1 MTQEPSDI
9 NKYSIISS
17 CTEDLK
23 DIFDSAPIGIFQSS
37 PQGRFLFVNPAM
49 SSMYGFEN
57 SQDMIQSVQ
66 DISRQLYVDPSDRE
80 RFIKLLNSQ
89 GKVVNFESLH
99 RRTDGSRFWISM
111 NVRVMHG
118 NKGEKYFQGFI
129 TDITKRKNAEEEIR
143 RQLEMK
149 STLLSALGEGVYG
162 MDSYGLCTFVN
173 SAALDMLGFT
183 REELLNKNLHKLFHH
198 HRPGGEPYPEEDCP
212 VFKTMKDGKLRHTED
227 HFINKSGETFPIM
240 LTVSP
245 LNMDGEQAGAVVV
258 FRETSQIKK
267 YQETLRVI
275 AESNVD
281 SKEDVLRFLVRHL
294 ALSQNKRFALIAT
307 VDERQPYIAQTIAV
321 WDTDGFIDNFNYKLS
336 GTPCRNV
343 LQDRV
348 CLYSDN
354 VQEKFPEDH
363 LLTEINAQSYWGA
376 PLRDSSGKVIGLLAL
391 LDDKPMPQDSQTIS
405 LLTSFAIRAATEM
418 EARHIQEKYQILFE
432 TMSQG
437 VVYQSADGEIIEA
450 NQAALEILGLSMD
463 QLQGT
468 TSLDAYW
475 NCINEDGSKIAGK
488 DHPSVVSARTGRK
501 VTNEVMGIFNPA
513 GNDYTWI
520 IITAIPLFR
529 PDSDRPYQV
538 YTTFQDITGIKK
550 AKNELFRAKQEAE
563 AANIAKSE
571 FLANMSHE
579 IRTPLNGVIGMTEHL
594 LETRLNQ
601 EQQKFAKVIKTS
613 GEVLLGLINDI
624 LDFSKIEAGKLEISK
639 ADFDLR
645 RLLSDFHQD
654 MVVRARDK
662 NLEFIYTHT
671 SDLPGCVRGDAL
683 RILQVLSNL
692 ASNAIK
698 FTEQGQIKLE
708 ASLVSETD
716 NELMVKFS
724 IKDTGIGIPPEK
736 AHLLFEKFSQIDSS
750 FSRKHGGTGLGLAIS
765 QQLVSLMGG
774 KIGLNSSP
782 GVGSEFWF
790 TIMLEKEKEG
800 CLLPEDFFN
809 KDQGVPSVETQSSIK
824 ILMAEDNQINQM
836 VAVKTLEK
844 IGHNPDI
851 VEDGFQ
857 AVEAYQN
864 KSYDLILMDIQ
875 MPGMDGLEATRKIRE
890 LEKTDPQPSN
900 KRLPR
905 VPVVALTAHAT
916 SEDRERCLASGMDD
930 YLTKPVR
937 PGDLKEV
944 LEKWLSTGSMQAV
957 QDSIPLESTPGIDR
971 NSQETTDAIFDYE
984 VFMDRIMDDKELARE
999 ILDMFLE
1006 TIPQKIDLIKK
1017 ESASGNFDQIRRN
1030 VHAIKGTAA
1039 NTGCLALSET
1049 AAGVEKAAQSE
1060 DQEGLKKLIPRLGEQ
1075 YSQAKTEIH
1084 SFLKK
1089 L

>member
-23 DIFDSAPIGIFQSS
+23 GIFETAPIGIFQSS

-49 SSMYGFEN
+49 ASMYGFKN
-57 SQDMIQSVQ
+57 SQDMIQNVH
-66 DISRQLYVDPSDRE
+66 DISNQLYVNPSDRE
-80 RFIKLLNSQ
+80 LFLRLLNSK

-99 RRTDGSRFWISM
+99 KRTNGSQFWISM
-111 NVRVMHG
+111 NVRVMRS
-118 NKGEKYFQGFI
+118 NKGEIYFQGFI
-129 TDITKRKNAEEEIR
+129 TDINKRKQAEEEIR
-143 RQLEMK
+143 RQLELK

-162 MDSYGLCTFVN
+162 MGSHGLCTFIN
-173 SAALDMLGFT
+173 KAALDMLGF
-183 REELLNKNLHKLFHH
+183 RQEELLNKNLHELFHH

-212 VFKTMKDGKLRHTED
+212 VFKTMRDGQLRHTED
-227 HFINKSGETFPIM
+227 HFITKNGEIFPIM

-245 LNMDGEQAGAVVV
+245 LIMDGEQSGAVVV

-294 ALSQNKRFALIAT
+294 AVSQNKRFSLIAA
-307 VDERQPYIAQTIAV
+307 VDESMPHIAQTIAV
-321 WDTDGFIDNFNYKLS
+321 WDTDDFADNFTYKLD
-336 GTPCRNV
+336 GTPCWNV

-348 CLYSDN
+348 CHYNDN

-363 LLTEINAQSYWGA
+363 MLAEINARSYWGA
-376 PLRDSSGKVIGLLAL
+376 PLKDSSDNVIGLLAL
-391 LDDKPMPQDSQTIS
+391 VDDKPMPQDPQTLS
-405 LLTSFAIRAATEM
+405 LLASFAIRAATEM
-418 EARHIQEKYQILFE
+418 ETRHIQEKYQILFE

-450 NQAALEILGLSMD
+450 NQAALEILGLNMD
-463 QLQGT
+463 QLQGRG
-468 TSLDAYW
+468 SLDSYW
-475 NCINEDGSKIAGK
+475 NCIKEDGSKIAGQ
-488 DHPSVVSARTGRK
+488 DHPAMVSARTGK
-501 VTNEVMGIFNPA
+501 KITNEVMGIFNPVS
-513 GNDYTWI
+513 NDYTWI

-538 YTTFQDITGIKK
+538 YTTFQDITSIKK

-563 AANIAKSE
+563 AASIAKSE

-601 EQQKFAKVIKTS
+601 EQQRFARVIKTS

-654 MVVRARDK
+654 MAVRARDK
-662 NLEFIYTHT
+662 NLDFIYTHT
-671 SDLPGCVRGDAL
+671 PDLPACVCGDAL

-692 ASNAIK
+692 TSNAIK
-698 FTEQGQIKLE
+698 FTEQGRIKLE
-708 ASLVSETD
+708 ASLASETD
-716 NELMVKFS
+716 SALMVKFS
-724 IKDTGIGIPPEK
+724 IKDTGIGIPEDK

-765 QQLVSLMGG
+765 HQLVSLMGG

-790 TIMLEKEKEG
+790 TIMLEKEKKG
-800 CLLPEDFFN
+800 CPLPEDFIN
-809 KDQGVPSVETQSSIK
+809 KDQEVQSVQTQSSIR
-824 ILMAEDNQINQM
+824 ILMAEDNQINQL
-836 VAVKTLEK
+836 VAAKTLEK
-844 IGHNPDI
+844 IGHRPDI

-864 KSYDLILMDIQ
+864 KPYDLILMDIQ
-875 MPGMDGLEATRKIRE
+875 MPGMDGIEATRKIRE
-890 LEKTDPQPSN
+890 LEKTSN
-900 KRLPR
+900 SLSRI
-905 VPVVALTAHAT
+905 PVIALTAHAT
-916 SEDRERCLASGMDD
+916 SEDRDRCLAAGMDD

-937 PGDLKEV
+937 PDNLREV
-944 LEKWLSTGSMQAV
+944 LEKWLSRTSDERTEQGPGTPDNT
-957 QDSIPLESTPGIDR
+957 QDNDR
-971 NSQETTDAIFDYE
+971 EPPETMGTLFDYE

-999 ILDMFLE
+999 ILEVFLE
-1006 TIPQKIDLIKK
+1006 TIPQKIDIIKN
-1017 ESASGNFDQIRRN
+1017 ESASGNNDEVRRN
-1030 VHAIKGTAA
+1030 AHAIKGTAA
-1039 NTGCLALSET
+1039 NTGCLDLSET
-1049 AAGVEKAAQSE
+1049 AAGVEKAAKSD
-1060 DQEGLKKLIPRLGEQ
+1060 DQEGVKKLIPRLEKQ
-1075 YSQAKTEIH
+1075 YSQAKTEIQD
-1084 SFLKK
+1084 FLEN